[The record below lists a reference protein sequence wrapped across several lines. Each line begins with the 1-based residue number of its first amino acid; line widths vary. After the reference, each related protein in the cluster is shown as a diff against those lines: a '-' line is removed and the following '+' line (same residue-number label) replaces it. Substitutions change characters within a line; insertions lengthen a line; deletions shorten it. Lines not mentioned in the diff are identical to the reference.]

1 MIRSLTRTLIG
12 LAALV
17 GLAGT
22 AQAAYVPATWTDT
35 VTPGEVSNPHI
46 GPGLLNTLV
55 YIHDLTS
62 AGFNVGSDRI
72 DDFVLSIDLFD
83 DESNDPAERAVV
95 WNGVLTPGVT
105 VVNFGQNAYEG
116 WSFFG
121 QLELNHLGTLH
132 VGITSSCT
140 LRACG
145 DLLFG
150 GSKLVAWGTTEDTT
164 TVPEPGTLALL
175 GVGLLGLAVGTRR
188 RKAGNAA

>member
-1 MIRSLTRTLIG
+1 MIRSLNRALIS
-12 LAALV
+12 LVALV

-22 AQAAYVPATWTDT
+22 AQAAYVPATWTDI

-55 YIHDLTS
+55 YTHDLTS

-72 DDFVLSIDLFD
+72 DDFVLSINLFD

-95 WNGVLTPGVT
+95 WNGFFTPGVT
-105 VVNFGQNAYEG
+105 VINFGQNAYEG
-116 WSFFG
+116 WSFIG
-121 QLELNHLGTLH
+121 QLELNNFGTLH
-132 VGITSSCT
+132 VGITSTCT

-150 GSKLVAWGTTEDTT
+150 GSKLVAWGKTEGTTS
-164 TVPEPGTLALL
+164 VPEPSSLALL

-188 RKAGNAA
+188 RKVGNAA